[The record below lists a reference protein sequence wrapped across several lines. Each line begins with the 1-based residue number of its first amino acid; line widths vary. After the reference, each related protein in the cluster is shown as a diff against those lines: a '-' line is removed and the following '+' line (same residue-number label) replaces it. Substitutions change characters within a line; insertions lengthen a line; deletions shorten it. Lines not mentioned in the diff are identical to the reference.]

1 METEEIQTVEAKA
14 VTEVKE
20 TGIVLSDNEKQLIEN
35 SRRQMEAVEEFKAAY
50 NELVQ
55 RTGFAWVV
63 DGNSPINNPV
73 LGVTRV
79 N

>member
-1 METEEIQTVEAKA
+1 MEEIKTEEAVQT

-20 TGIVLSDNEKQLIEN
+20 TGIVLSENEKQLIEN
-35 SRRQMEAVEEFKAAY
+35 SRRQMDAVEGFKRAY

-73 LGVTRV
+73 LGVAKV